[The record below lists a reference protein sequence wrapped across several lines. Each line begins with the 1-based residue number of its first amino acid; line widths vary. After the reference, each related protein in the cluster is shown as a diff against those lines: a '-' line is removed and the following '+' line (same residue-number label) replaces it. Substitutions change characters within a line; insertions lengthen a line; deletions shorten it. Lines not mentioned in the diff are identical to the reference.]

1 MTEVNRLGEGGW
13 GQGRAEGGVWPEE
26 FGGQRRAIKKK
37 AHLRGFL
44 KDENLNAKWMGEENS
59 LPGGVG
65 EQWGGVGVAGPV
77 CRM

>member
-1 MTEVNRLGEGGW
+1 MTEADRLGEGVGAGLW
-13 GQGRAEGGVWPEE
+13 RGVWPDEFGGQGRA
-26 FGGQRRAIKKK
+26 IKRK

-44 KDENLNAKWMGEENS
+44 KDENLNAEWIGEENS

-65 EQWGGVGVAGPV
+65 EQWGGVGGAGPV